1 MTVKGTARTTNLASD
16 PVYKTATPGTK
27 KQMRR
32 DRKTARAKALL
43 VEKAAA
49 SAASELA
56 AEKKKRES
64 LAVEPVVSPV
74 VQTVVVTGSHSD
86 EGPEPDDESCSER
99 PAPPQP
105 RPSEAPAGLTR
116 GFVAPTYGKQR
127 RAAWAVAGQHASKGR
142 PGYSRN
148 EGAVASRDGAP
159 PPVEAQVE
167 SISFN
172 ASLRAQSREI
182 VLHKT
187 NPGEAA
193 YQDFLVTIAAIPPK
207 SMPHMNVYLG
217 QCSHIVGAVHE
228 LSKCGDERSKCRAA
242 GATKMHAGIT
252 AWEDGIE
259 YVAGQSERQDG
270 SLAIPAM
277 VEGNTYMPDD
287 WIPSA
292 EEYYQRR
299 VVDYFGSL
307 GWTHPALQDGGTIT
321 ISLAQ
326 RGGASHKYSTLYHAL
341 LNAEIDPYMP
351 RQRVGQATS
360 RLLPELQQWLQSN
373 EAMLDADQGLHRP
386 ELTGALGGV
395 RVAKAQVAAAR
406 VAKARVAKAQV
417 AATRGWTGRRVRDT
431 RITVSHV
438 EDKKEYQRQLSY
450 IKNNPG
456 CLSVLP
462 RRVPLTDREPRVTV
476 SRAKDKKEYQR
487 QFAYIK
493 RHPGCLSVPPKAKR
507 YKGTK

>member
-16 PVYKTATPGTK
+16 PVYKTASPGTK

-32 DRKTARAKALL
+32 DHKTARAKALL

-86 EGPEPDDESCSER
+86 EGPEPDDEPFSFNDDELRSEQQSEPESPAR

-105 RPSEAPAGLTR
+105 RPSEAPAALTT

-207 SMPHMNVYLG
+207 SMPHMNVFLG

-228 LSKCGDERSKCRAA
+228 LSKCGDERSKCRSA

-277 VEGNTYMPDD
+277 V
-287 WIPSA
+287 
-292 EEYYQRR
+292 
-299 VVDYFGSL
+299 
-307 GWTHPALQDGGTIT
+307 
-321 ISLAQ
+321 
-326 RGGASHKYSTLYHAL
+326 
-341 LNAEIDPYMP
+341 
-351 RQRVGQATS
+351 
-360 RLLPELQQWLQSN
+360 
-373 EAMLDADQGLHRP
+373 
-386 ELTGALGGV
+386 
-395 RVAKAQVAAAR
+395 
-406 VAKARVAKAQV
+406 
-417 AATRGWTGRRVRDT
+417 
-431 RITVSHV
+431 
-438 EDKKEYQRQLSY
+438 
-450 IKNNPG
+450 
-456 CLSVLP
+456 
-462 RRVPLTDREPRVTV
+462 
-476 SRAKDKKEYQR
+476 
-487 QFAYIK
+487 
-493 RHPGCLSVPPKAKR
+493 
-507 YKGTK
+507 